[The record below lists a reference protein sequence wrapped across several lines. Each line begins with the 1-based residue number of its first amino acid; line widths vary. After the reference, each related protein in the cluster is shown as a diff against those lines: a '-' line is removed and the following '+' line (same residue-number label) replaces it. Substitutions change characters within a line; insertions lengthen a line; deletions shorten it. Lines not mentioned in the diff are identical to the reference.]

1 MTISGRTTNGVTDAG
16 KPAIAW
22 ARLLLVTC
30 TFLTGACGLVLEY
43 IQATVAAFILGNAIE
58 QWAVVIG
65 LMLFMMGV
73 GSKAQRFVIGDKD
86 LVRAF
91 IGIEITLAL
100 VGAWSP
106 LCTYA
111 AYAYMTSHFMVVQY
125 GFIMCIGFL
134 IGLEIPV
141 VTRINRDYT
150 RELKINLDY
159 ILSADYFGSLAGALF
174 FAFVLLRYVPL
185 TESSFIAATLNFV
198 PAMLAFVY
206 FFRQGQ
212 VKRVGVLLAASLL
225 VFVSLVV
232 GYTYNRDWN
241 VKLEQHLYDDRII
254 YSNTTR
260 YQHLVV
266 THNPTLKEYR
276 FYINGHIQYSTTDE
290 ARYHE
295 SLVHPAMQVAVSREK
310 VLILGGGDGMTLREV
325 LKYKDVRSVD
335 LVDLDPDMVR
345 LSATHPVLRQLNGG
359 AFDDARVRVVDATGI
374 ETGEWYDLFQ
384 ENGKET
390 ADKLPDTEKV
400 ATLNLFHVDADK
412 FLSQVKQ
419 RYDMIFIDLPDP
431 STIEI
436 NKLYTK
442 GFYSKARRLLTDGGA
457 VAVQATSPFF
467 ARESYWC
474 ISRTV
479 AAAGLDTVNYHVNVE
494 SFGDWGFVLA
504 TKSLKKGFV
513 DKRIA
518 EMSLDGID
526 TSFLTADVFR
536 ASTVFGK
543 DLMQVKHDEINTVM
557 RPVLTYYYLKEDW
570 QYD

>member
-1 MTISGRTTNGVTDAG
+1 VRTTNGVTADG
-16 KPAIAW
+16 KAAIAW

-65 LMLFMMGV
+65 LMLFMMGI
-73 GSKAQRFVIGDKD
+73 GSKAQRFVIGDRN
-86 LVRAF
+86 LVQAF

-106 LCTYA
+106 LSIYA
-111 AYAYMTSHFMVVQY
+111 AYAYMANHFMLVQY
-125 GFIMCIGFL
+125 CFIMCIGFL

-150 RELKINLDY
+150 GELKINLDY

-206 FFRQGQ
+206 FYRQGR
-212 VKRVGVLLAASLL
+212 VKRMDGLLVASLL
-225 VFVSLVV
+225 VFASLVT

-241 VKLEQHLYDDRII
+241 IKLEQYLYDDRIV

-266 THNPTLKEYR
+266 THNPTLDEYR

-295 SLVHPAMQVAVSREK
+295 SLVHPAMQVAASRKK